1 MEKEC
6 IGVGAA
12 ASSPM
17 ASSASSCC
25 AKNGASQAHG
35 HTAQNSSTSRVGD
48 RVGSMKHPASQHQ
61 RCTMSRSGA
70 AKFNPS
76 CARTSASSVKQ
87 NIEYAPARNRNTLS
101 QSTSDDLDVST
112 SSSHQSGK
120 RQDKVILLRRSVQF
134 TTTLKFEP
142 HVNDDTPKLL
152 QAKDDEIDDNT
163 GSTGLTSAPLM
174 LDISS
179 SRMSH
184 LLNDNSR
191 PSSMISKPLLDGAY
205 DLFSLPTEFS
215 SATALTKILLKSE
228 PNVDVIERRSSFS
241 KYDLSSSWLSLLS
254 KDTASTSSTSIDQF
268 DGAYDLFSLPSDS
281 SISPSRSNSIRSLD
295 NISGLDRLSLHDDI
309 SECSTPKHRK
319 VSFDST
325 VKATTIP
332 SRLSYSSRMKT
343 RLWSSTEDIYSN
355 AIRNEKEFAFD
366 GCDWRT
372 ASEESDFLRCP
383 FASSMMTDDVLVHP
397 VHFVGLLPSPSFLQQ
412 QKGVRKDD
420 VATQSSAGIQEDA
433 VDDSSGGI
441 FDMD

>member
-1 MEKEC
+1 MC

-17 ASSASSCC
+17 TSSASSCC
-25 AKNGASQAHG
+25 SKNDVSQAHG
-35 HTAQNSSTSRVGD
+35 HTAQSSSTSRVGD

-61 RCTMSRSGA
+61 RYLMNRSGA
-70 AKFNPS
+70 AKVNPS
-76 CARTSASSVKQ
+76 CSHQSSSSVKQ
-87 NIEYAPARNRNTLS
+87 NIDHTPSRNRNS
-101 QSTSDDLDVST
+101 SSRSTSDDLDVST
-112 SSSHQSGK
+112 SSSQQSGK
-120 RQDKVILLRRSVQF
+120 CQDKLILLRRSVQF
-134 TTTLKFEP
+134 TTSLKFEP
-142 HVNDDTPKLL
+142 NANDGTPEVL
-152 QAKDDEIDDNT
+152 QAKEDETDDNS
-163 GSTGLTSAPLM
+163 GSTGLSSAPLM
-174 LDISS
+174 LDVSS
-179 SRMSH
+179 SRTSH
-184 LLNDNSR
+184 LLQENSSAT
-191 PSSMISKPLLDGAY
+191 PMISKPLLDGAY

-228 PNVDVIERRSSFS
+228 PKADVVERRSSFS

-295 NISGLDRLSLHDDI
+295 NISGIDRLSLHDDI

-366 GCDWRT
+366 GSDWRT

-412 QKGVRKDD
+412 KKGMRKDN

-433 VDDSSGGI
+433 VDDNSGGI